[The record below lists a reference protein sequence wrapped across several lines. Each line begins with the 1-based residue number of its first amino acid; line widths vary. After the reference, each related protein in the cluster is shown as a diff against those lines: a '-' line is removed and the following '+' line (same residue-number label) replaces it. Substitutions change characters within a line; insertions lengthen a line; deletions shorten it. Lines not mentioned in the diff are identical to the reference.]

1 MADTNVWVSVTGSN
15 GEEEIRLQTHG
26 RLRDEED
33 GSWAL
38 FYQETD
44 PDSMEQS
51 ETCVHWHN
59 GRLTV
64 LRPGD
69 MLCTLSFVQGET
81 FVGEY
86 PTTMQMCVGCG
97 ECVAVCPAGALTL
110 HLFPLQV
117 RCRRR
122 GNLGHI
128 HLAYQL
134 RLQSQLSPQ
143 SEAVMRQLDI
153 RFTPCHG

>member
-1 MADTNVWVSVTGSN
+1 MADTNVWVSVTGPN

-86 PTTMQMCVGCG
+86 PT
-97 ECVAVCPAGALTL
+97 PAGALTL